1 VSVCPSVFLAKA
13 ACKAHGNGVY
23 LAVSGQRGG
32 TLLSSPKQLLY
43 KGILIAFIAFSS
55 ILYGQTGT
63 SGPNS
68 PQTANRDQKV
78 PAVKITTRLVIV
90 DVVAHDKKGNAVTD
104 LETADLRILEDGKE
118 QPISSFMLQRGD
130 QPAEEPP
137 QKQEILPADM
147 VSNARRYPA
156 NSALNVVLLDS
167 LNTTFLNQAYVRIEM
182 VKFLEKL
189 PQGQP
194 VAVFTLGRRLH
205 MVQDFTTDLTQ
216 LKAAVNAFKGES
228 SAFLQNPTGTTDMA
242 MVPEGLPAQALTSSG
257 ATGIAFLYQM
267 KEFAEQSTNDQSD
280 MRVQYTYSALLS
292 LGRILSRYPGRKNLI
307 WVSESIPMNIF
318 ATVTSYVPT
327 NQASG
332 QVPDVATG
340 HISDRTHGDQL
351 AYLANL
357 LTDAQVSVYPVDARG
372 LIGSALY
379 NPANAI
385 SGQAVMGGLAMQAE
399 GKQSEELF
407 QAHASM
413 LDMAD
418 KTGGKAYYNRNDI
431 DGALGDGVRDGSTY
445 YILGYYP
452 ENKKWDGRFRKIQVK
467 TRRKGINLRYRT
479 GYFAVDREAEMAKHP
494 EQKDVDYNLALSMES
509 PSFSALL
516 FTAQINPPAPGS
528 STVNLRYAIDPE
540 SIQFIPDAEGLQR
553 AQVDCAVRAFSG
565 SDLDNP
571 VKTEGTKV
579 NAALKPDAFAKIKA
593 KFFPCQ
599 LQVDLP
605 PGHYFLRLAVHDHGS
620 GNVGS
625 VNAQVTVPGV
635 STAARSD
642 KKHAH

>member
-1 VSVCPSVFLAKA
+1 MA
-13 ACKAHGNGVY
+13 ACKTLGNGVY
-23 LAVSGQRGG
+23 LTLTGQRGG
-32 TLLSSPKQLLY
+32 TMLSSSKQLLY
-43 KGILIAFIAFSS
+43 TAILIAFIAFSS
-55 ILYGQTGT
+55 FLYGQT
-63 SGPNS
+63 SDSNS
-68 PQTANRDQKV
+68 PQRANRDQKI
-78 PAVKITTRLVIV
+78 PAVKITTRLVVV
-90 DVVAHDKKGNAVTD
+90 DLVAHDKKGHAVTD
-104 LETADLRILEDGKE
+104 LGTADLRILEDGKE

-130 QPAEEPP
+130 QPAEQPP
-137 QKQEILPADM
+137 QKKEILPADM

-156 NSALNVVLLDS
+156 NTALNVVLLDS

-216 LKAAVNAFKGES
+216 LKAVVNAFKGEHS
-228 SAFLQNPTGTTDMA
+228 PVLQNPTGTSEVSMA
-242 MVPEGLPAQALTSSG
+242 AQGFAAQALDDPIGGDS
-257 ATGIAFLYQM
+257 ALLYQM
-267 KEFAEQSTNDQSD
+267 KEFAEQTTADQSD
-280 MRVQYTYSALLS
+280 MQVQYTYSALLS

-307 WVSESIPMNIF
+307 WVSESIPMNVF
-318 ATVTSYVPT
+318 ATVTSKV
-327 NQASG
+327 QGRAGSG
-332 QVPDVATG
+332 QTQDVYTG

-357 LTDAQVSVYPVDARG
+357 LTDAQVSVYPIDARG
-372 LIGSALY
+372 LIGSAIY
-379 NPANAI
+379 NVANGI
-385 SGQAVMGGLAMQAE
+385 SGAGVMGGLGMQGE
-399 GKQSEELF
+399 GKQAEALF
-407 QAHASM
+407 QAHSSM

-431 DGALGDGVRDGSTY
+431 DDALGDGIRDGSTY

-479 GYFAVDREAEMAKHP
+479 GYFAIDREADAARHP
-494 EQKDVDYNLALSMES
+494 ERKDVDYNLALSMES

-516 FTAQINPPAPGS
+516 FMAQISPPDPGS
-528 STVNLRYAIDPE
+528 STVNLLYAIEPD
-540 SIQFIPDAEGLQR
+540 SIRFTPDAEGLQR
-553 AQVDCAVRAFSG
+553 AQVDCAVRVFSG
-565 SDLDNP
+565 NDLDNP
-571 VKTEGTKV
+571 VKSEGTKV
-579 NAALKPDAFAKIKA
+579 DAALKPDAFAKIKS

-605 PGHYFLRLAVHDHGS
+605 PGHYFLRLAARDNGS

-625 VNAQVTVPGV
+625 VDAQVTVPGV
-635 STAARSD
+635 SMAARSD